1 MFSSHALT
9 PRFWSQKRDK
19 EKKSNEIFQG
29 LGWIFRLA
37 RERDERAF
45 ETPETTGRSCESR
58 TVGDK
63 TSAKTTRASPGR
75 VFSRREYLVWT
86 CFALRAHEKKTPCRP
101 ARSPETPARR
111 SPHRPRREG
120 RGR

>member
-45 ETPETTGRSCESR
+45 ETPETTGRSCESPDR
-58 TVGDK
+58 RRQNVGEND
-63 TSAKTTRASPGR
+63 AR
-75 VFSRREYLVWT
+75 F
-86 CFALRAHEKKTPCRP
+86 
-101 ARSPETPARR
+101 ARSRFL
-111 SPHRPRREG
+111 SPRVLGVDLFCPSRA
-120 RGR
+120 